1 MNKQEIIHSM
11 EKLLKAIELQKDIIK
26 GTEGKV
32 NKLEMDK
39 TLSNIRALYELFT
52 VLNYLNTYG
61 PETVTEEIKTEVK
74 ALLENEVINKTEP
87 TPIQIK
93 QPEPQKISE
102 QQVINPT
109 PQIAT
114 PKPEPKPIEIKPAVE
129 KSVPAFGIAAQ
140 PVTKTDSMEVK
151 KTSAQAQNKTFNDLK
166 SSNSELTLADKLR
179 MQKVEDLSK
188 VITMADKFLFMN
200 ELFEG
205 ENETYKTVIET
216 LNTIQ
221 TKLQA
226 ETYLK
231 EIKTLYKWADKNE
244 KVVVKFTELALRRF
258 V

>member
-1 MNKQEIIHSM
+1 M
-11 EKLLKAIELQKDIIK
+11 EKLLKAIELQKDTIK
-26 GTEGKV
+26 STEGKI

-39 TLSNIRALYELFT
+39 TLSNIRAMYELFT

-61 PETVTEEIKTEVK
+61 SETPTEEIKTEVK
-74 ALLENEVINKTEP
+74 ALLENEVTNKPEP
-87 TPIQIK
+87 TPVQVK
-93 QPEPQKISE
+93 QPEPQKIPE
-102 QQVINPT
+102 PQVINPT

-114 PKPEPKPIEIKPAVE
+114 PKPEPKPIEMKPAIE
-129 KSVPAFGIAAQ
+129 KPAPVFEIAAQ
-140 PVTKTDSMEVK
+140 PVAKTDSMEVK
-151 KTSAQAQNKTFNDLK
+151 KTAAEAQNKTFNDVK

-200 ELFEG
+200 ELFDG

-216 LNTIQ
+216 LNTMQSKI
-221 TKLQA
+221 QA

-231 EIKTLYKWADKNE
+231 EIRGLYKWDDKNE

-258 V
+258 A

>member
-1 MNKQEIIHSM
+1 MNKQEIIQSM
-11 EKLLKAIELQKDIIK
+11 EKLLKAIESQKDIIK

-61 PETVTEEIKTEVK
+61 PEKVSEEIKTEVK
-74 ALLENEVINKTEP
+74 ALLENKEIETTVNEP
-87 TPIQIK
+87 APIK
-93 QPEPQKISE
+93 QPEVQKIQE
-102 QQVINPT
+102 PRVINPT
-109 PQIAT
+109 PQISI
-114 PKPEPKPIEIKPAVE
+114 PKPEPKPIEMKPAIE
-129 KSVPAFGIAAQ
+129 KPEPVFEIAAQ
-140 PVTKTDSMEVK
+140 PVAKPEVADVK
-151 KTSAQAQNKTFNDLK
+151 NQVAEPQTKTFNDVK

-221 TKLQA
+221 SKLQA
-226 ETYLK
+226 ESYLK
-231 EIKTLYKWADKNE
+231 EIKGLYKWADKNE

-258 V
+258 A